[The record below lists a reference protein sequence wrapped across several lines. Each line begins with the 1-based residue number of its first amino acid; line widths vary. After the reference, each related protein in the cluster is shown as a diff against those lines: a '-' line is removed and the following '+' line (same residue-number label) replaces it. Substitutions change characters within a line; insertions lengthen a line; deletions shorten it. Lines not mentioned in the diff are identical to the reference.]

1 MTQKEFLQEVGLLT
15 LKTFIPSVIIL
26 LALGFLLKIDLFF
39 NPLAHFVAFM
49 ANVLSALSIMK
60 TKVKEDK

>member
-1 MTQKEFLQEVGLLT
+1 MTQKEFLQEVGILT

-39 NPLAHFVAFM
+39 NPLAYFVAFM